1 MYEEQPEN
9 CTMERD
15 EGLKF
20 MYQLLTMMMQKK
32 GSDLF
37 ITAGFPAGDQD
48 RRQDDA
54 GHHPAAV
61 AAAHAGTGAR
71 DHE

>member
-1 MYEEQPEN
+1 
-9 CTMERD
+9 MERD

-37 ITAGFPAGDQD
+37 ITSGFP
-48 RRQDDA
+48 
-54 GHHPAAV
+54 PAMKIDGKMTPA
-61 AAAHAGTGAR
+61 TTQPL
-71 DHE
+71 

>member
-1 MYEEQPEN
+1 
-9 CTMERD
+9 MERD

-37 ITAGFPAGDQD
+37 ITAGF
-48 RRQDDA
+48 RRRSRS
-54 GHHPAAV
+54 
-61 AAAHAGTGAR
+61 TAR
-71 DHE
+71 